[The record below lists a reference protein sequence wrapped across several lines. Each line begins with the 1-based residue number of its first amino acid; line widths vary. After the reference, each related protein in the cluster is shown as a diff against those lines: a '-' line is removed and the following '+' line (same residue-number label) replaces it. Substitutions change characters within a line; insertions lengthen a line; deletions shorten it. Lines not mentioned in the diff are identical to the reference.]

1 MITLVSAMYTLLK
14 EICVTMHTKPVL
26 TGKSND
32 YRDTIGTRTC
42 STEMSNKLLVYQFK
56 YTMQSLFNKSGR
68 IAILS
73 PNLLSNNTNFSG
85 IIFLQCDTYNIHVVA
100 LCFLS

>member
-1 MITLVSAMYTLLK
+1 MITLVSAMYTSLK

-42 STEMSNKLLVYQFK
+42 STEMSNKQFIISVSVQI
-56 YTMQSLFNKSGR
+56 YQSLTTG
-68 IAILS
+68 AE
-73 PNLLSNNTNFSG
+73 NT
-85 IIFLQCDTYNIHVVA
+85 TKVV
-100 LCFLS
+100 

>member
-1 MITLVSAMYTLLK
+1 MITAMYTLLK

-42 STEMSNKLLVYQFK
+42 STEMSNQQFIIGVSVQI
-56 YTMQSLFNKSGR
+56 YQSLFNKSGR

-85 IIFLQCDTYNIHVVA
+85 IIFLQCDTYNIHVLA

>member
-1 MITLVSAMYTLLK
+1 
-14 EICVTMHTKPVL
+14 MHTKPVL

-42 STEMSNKLLVYQFK
+42 STEMSNKQFIISVSVQI
-56 YTMQSLFNKSGR
+56 YQSLFNKSGR
-68 IAILS
+68 IAILC
-73 PNLLSNNTNFSG
+73 PHLLSNNTNFSS
-85 IIFLQCDTYNIHVVA
+85 IVFLQCDAYNIHVVA